1 MSKMEYNLDMLYSR
15 LLSPTKSSS
24 YFIFGARGTGKSTLL
39 KHLFP
44 KKDYFWVDLLLP
56 SEEEQY
62 LLRPELLREKY
73 LVLDQDKRPE
83 VIIIDEIQKA
93 PKLLDVVHYMIEEY
107 KVRFILTG
115 SSARKLKVQ
124 SANLLAGRAFQ
135 YIMYP
140 FSAFEVVRDF
150 NLNDVISYGLLP
162 KLYELNDVIDKN
174 DFLRSY
180 VQKYIKEEVQMEQL
194 VRDIVPFRKFLE
206 VAAASN
212 GEILNYS
219 KIGRTCGVDYKSVS
233 RYFEILVDTFLG
245 VMLDS
250 YHRSVR
256 VRQISSPKFYFFD
269 TGVVRALSHQLTQEL
284 LPGNYSYGKL
294 FETFIIMEFIKL
306 NSYLK
311 KDYRFS
317 YLKTTEG
324 AEIDLIVE
332 QPDGAI
338 WLLEIKS
345 SEKII
350 KDDYAHLVHFAPTF
364 PKAKC
369 MVLSCDKNH
378 RLADGV
384 EIIYFSDG
392 IKKIFKME

>member
-1 MSKMEYNLDMLYSR
+1 MEYNLDMKYAR
-15 LLSPTKSSS
+15 LISPTKSNS

-39 KHLFP
+39 KDLYP
-44 KKDYFWVDLLLP
+44 KSDFFWIDLLLP

-62 LLRPELLREKY
+62 LMHPELLKEKY
-73 LVLDQDKRPE
+73 LVLEKEKRPKT
-83 VIIIDEIQKA
+83 IIIDEVQKV

-107 KVRFILTG
+107 KIRFILTG

-140 FSAFEVVRDF
+140 FSAFEIANDF
-150 NLNDVISYGLLP
+150 HLNDVISYGLLP
-162 KLYELNDVIDKN
+162 KLYELNDAADKN

-212 GEILNYS
+212 GDILNYS
-219 KIGRTCGVDYKSVS
+219 KIGRTCGVDSKSVS

-250 YHRSVR
+250 YHTSVR
-256 VRQISSPKFYFFD
+256 VRQIASPKFYFFD
-269 TGVVRALSHQLTQEL
+269 IGVLRALNHQLTQDV
-284 LPGNYSYGKL
+284 LPSNYAYGKL

-332 QPDGAI
+332 QPNGTMWI
-338 WLLEIKS
+338 LEIKS
-345 SEKII
+345 SKNII
-350 KDDYAHLVHFAPTF
+350 KDDYAHLVHFASTF
-364 PKAKC
+364 PKAKA
-369 MVLSCDKNH
+369 MVLSCDKSH
-378 RLADGV
+378 RLVNEV

-392 IKKIFKME
+392 IKKIFEI

>member
-1 MSKMEYNLDMLYSR
+1 MSKMEYNLDMKYAR
-15 LLSPTKSSS
+15 LLVPTKSNS

-39 KHLFP
+39 KSIFP
-44 KKDYFWVDLLLP
+44 KNDYFWIDLLLP
-56 SEEEQY
+56 NEEEQY
-62 LLRPELLREKY
+62 LMNPELLKEKY
-73 LVLDQDKRPE
+73 LVLNQDQRPE
-83 VIIIDEIQKA
+83 IIIIDEIQKV
-93 PKLLDVVHYMIEEY
+93 PKLLDVVHFMIEEY

-135 YIMYP
+135 YNMYP
-140 FSAFEVVRDF
+140 FSALEINKDF
-150 NLNDVISYGLLP
+150 NLNDAISYGLLP
-162 KLYELNDVIDKN
+162 KLFELGDREDKN

-250 YHRSVR
+250 YHTSVR

-269 TGVVRALSHQLTQEL
+269 TGVVRALSHQLTQDL
-284 LPGNYSYGKL
+284 LPSNYNYGKL
-294 FETFIIMEFIKL
+294 FETFIVMEFIKL

-311 KDYRFS
+311 KDFKFS

-332 QPDGAI
+332 QPNGVM
-338 WLLEIKS
+338 WLIEIKS
-345 SEKII
+345 SNNII
-350 KDDYAHLVHFAPTF
+350 RDDYAHLSHFAGTF
-364 PKAKC
+364 PNAKL

-378 RLADGV
+378 RLVDNI
-384 EIIYFSDG
+384 EITYFGQG
-392 IKKIFKME
+392 IKKIFGI